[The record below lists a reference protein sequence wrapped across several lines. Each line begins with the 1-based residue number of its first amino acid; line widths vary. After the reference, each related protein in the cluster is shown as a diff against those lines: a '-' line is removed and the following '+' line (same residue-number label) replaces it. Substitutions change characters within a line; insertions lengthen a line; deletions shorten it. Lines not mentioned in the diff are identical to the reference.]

1 MISEFKTELSRLR
14 INVNREIISNINLYR
29 LNLKKDFWKWLIE
42 IINENKLSVGSSQ
55 RLGQASHQF

>member
-55 RLGQASHQF
+55 RLGQVSHQF